1 MGRFFLRLY
10 RDAYRGLPPAAWLV
24 ATATL
29 VNRMGTMVLPFLTL
43 YLIREIGFDTSEVGL
58 LLGAC
63 GIFGVAGSYL
73 GGKLCDHLSATW
85 VQVFSLVS
93 SGLLMLGMGFVHNRW
108 LLAAGFALFSLLGE
122 MFRPASAVALQSAVP
137 QELRGQ
143 AAGLRRL
150 AINLG
155 VSAAPVVGGL
165 LAMYDYLLLFL
176 IDGATSIIAGIFLMV
191 AFRKPVPR
199 QPPAPGK
206 TASAIFRLHGF
217 LSPWQDK
224 LFLAQQALLML
235 VGVLFLQTFSTLP
248 LSLARDYGLNEAAI
262 GLLLAINPVL
272 IVLLEMVL
280 LRLLGPLPIL
290 PVIAGGS
297 FLIGAGLG
305 MLGFGH
311 SLMWAAFSI
320 TVFSFGEMLA
330 FPLAEAWVA
339 NRASDSNIGTYLGIY
354 SMAFSISRAV
364 SPIIG
369 LTVYDLY
376 GAKLLWIFTGIGGV
390 LVAATFLL
398 LHRRESAPRVLPL
411 GQPS

>member
-1 MGRFFLRLY
+1 MGTSFLRLY
-10 RDAYRGLPPAAWLV
+10 REAYRGLPPSAWLV

-43 YLIREIGFDTSEVGL
+43 YLVREVHFSTTEVGVV
-58 LLGAC
+58 LGAC
-63 GIFGVAGSYL
+63 GLFGVAGSFF
-73 GGKLCDHLSATW
+73 GGKLCDHLSANR
-85 VQVFSLVS
+85 VQAYSLIS
-93 SGLLMLGMGFVHNRW
+93 SGVIMGLLGFVHDRF
-108 LLAAGFALFSLLGE
+108 LLSLGLCIFSLLGE
-122 MFRPASAVALQSAVP
+122 MFRPASAVALQAVVAP
-137 QELRGQ
+137 EQRGQ

-155 VSAAPVVGGL
+155 VSLAPVMGGL

-176 IDGATSIIAGIFLMV
+176 IDGGTSICAGLFLLV
-191 AFRKPVPR
+191 AFRG
-199 QPPAPGK
+199 PAADRRPTGGPS
-206 TASAIFRLHGF
+206 ASAIFRLHGF
-217 LSPWQDK
+217 RSPWQDR
-224 LFLAQQALLML
+224 LFLAQQVLLML

-248 LSLARDYGLNEAAI
+248 LSLSSDFGLREDSI

-272 IVLLEMVL
+272 IVVLEMVL
-280 LRLLGPLPIL
+280 LRALAPYPIL

-297 FLIGAGLG
+297 FLIGIGLG

-311 SLMWAAFSI
+311 TWMWAAFAI
-320 TVFSFGEMLA
+320 GVFSVGEMLA

-369 LTVYDLY
+369 LSIYDHF
-376 GAKLLWIFTGIGGV
+376 GSRILWVLTGIAGV
-390 LVAATFLL
+390 LLAFSFLAL
-398 LHRRESAPRVLPL
+398 GRREKAPKRVPI
-411 GQPS
+411 

>member
-1 MGRFFLRLY
+1 MGRYFFRLY
-10 RDAYRGLPPAAWLV
+10 REAYRGLPPAAWLL

-29 VNRMGTMVLPFLTL
+29 VNRIGTMVLPFLTL
-43 YLIREIGFDTSEVGL
+43 YLTRHIGFKTAEVGL

-73 GGKLCDHLSATW
+73 GGKLCDHLSATR
-85 VQVFSLVS
+85 VQIYSLIS
-93 SGLLMLGMGFVHNRW
+93 SGLLMLALGFVQQRW
-108 LLAAGFALFSLLGE
+108 LLAAGLAIFSLLGE
-122 MFRPASAVALQSAVP
+122 MFRPASAVSLQSVVP
-137 QELRGQ
+137 PELRGQ

-165 LAMYDYLLLFL
+165 LAMYDYFLLFA
-176 IDGATSIIAGIFLMV
+176 IDGGTAILAGLFLLF
-191 AFRKPVPR
+191 AFRA
-199 QPPAPGK
+199 PAGK
-206 TASAIFRLHGF
+206 RFEEAPQSASAIYRREAFR
-217 LSPWQDK
+217 SPWKDR

-248 LSLARDYGLNEAAI
+248 LSLSRDYGLREDAI

-297 FLIGAGLG
+297 FLIGIGLG
-305 MLGFGH
+305 MLGFGQT
-311 SLMWAAFSI
+311 LVWAALSI

-364 SPIIG
+364 SPIVG
-369 LTVYDLY
+369 LAVYDRF
-376 GAKLLWIFTGIGGV
+376 GSQLLWTFTGIAGV
-390 LVAATFLL
+390 MLAFTFLL
-398 LHRRESAPRVLPL
+398 LNRREKAAIRPVPA
-411 GQPS
+411 

>member
-1 MGRFFLRLY
+1 MARFFFRLY
-10 RDAYRGLPPAAWLV
+10 RDAYRGLPPAAWLL

-43 YLIREIGFDTSEVGL
+43 YLTREIHFATAEVGL

-73 GGKLCDHLSATW
+73 GGKLCDHLSATQ
-85 VQVFSLVS
+85 VQVFSLLS
-93 SGLLMLGMGFVHNRW
+93 SGVLMAGLGFVQQRFW
-108 LLAAGFALFSLLGE
+108 LAIGFALFSLLGE
-122 MFRPASAVALQSAVP
+122 MFRPASAVALQALVAP
-137 QELRGQ
+137 ELRGQ

-155 VSAAPVVGGL
+155 VSAAPVFGGL
-165 LAMYDYLLLFL
+165 LAMYDYQLLFL
-176 IDGATSIIAGIFLMV
+176 IDGGTAILAGLFLV
-191 AFRKPVPR
+191 AAFRTPAAKP
-199 QPPAPGK
+199 ASDPGK

-217 LSPWQDK
+217 RSPWQDK
-224 LFLAQQALLML
+224 LFLAQQVLLML

-248 LSLARDYGLNEAAI
+248 LSLSRDYGLREDAI

-272 IVLLEMVL
+272 IVVLEMVL

-305 MLGFGH
+305 MLGFGT
-311 SLMWAAFSI
+311 SLLWAAFSI

-369 LTVYDLY
+369 LTIYDHF
-376 GAKLLWIFTGIGGV
+376 GPRLLWTFTGLAGM
-390 LVAATFLL
+390 LVAASFLL
-398 LHRRESAPRVLPL
+398 LNRREKRAVRPVPA
-411 GQPS
+411 